1 MEPAVMELISVF
13 LENFA
18 APRYRANAEEHH
30 LVAAR
35 TRFPLDTTSNPH
47 RRRPCFVA
55 VRAMRSP
62 HEIQLVSSHA
72 VSLAPG

>member
-30 LVAAR
+30 LVADFTNQR
-35 TRFPLDTTSNPH
+35 QSTFLSTRAK
-47 RRRPCFVA
+47 R
-55 VRAMRSP
+55 
-62 HEIQLVSSHA
+62 
-72 VSLAPG
+72 